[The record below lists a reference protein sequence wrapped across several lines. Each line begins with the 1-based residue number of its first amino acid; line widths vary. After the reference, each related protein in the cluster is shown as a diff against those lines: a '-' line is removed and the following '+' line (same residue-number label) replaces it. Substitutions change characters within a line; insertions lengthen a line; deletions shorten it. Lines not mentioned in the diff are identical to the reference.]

1 MNRGAVNARR
11 APIIAGVTGLVVAVL
26 LVVPARDGSSEAAG
40 ERRTSVAPDRADT
53 SVAVRPARR
62 AESQVVAERPRSVR
76 FPDGSTVA
84 VRAVGTRP
92 DGRLAVPRD
101 VRTAGWWRGGSRVG
115 DPFGA
120 VLVAGHIDS
129 RTQGLGPYAD
139 LLGARA
145 GQRVLVRTATL
156 RQWFRIRSL
165 RLVPQESLTDH
176 AWLHSPR
183 GASRLVLVTCAPPYE
198 PERGG
203 YQNLAVVTAL
213 PVGPPRPASPGRS

>member
-1 MNRGAVNARR
+1 MNRGVVSGRR
-11 APIIAGVTGLVVAVL
+11 APILAGATGLVVAML
-26 LVVPARDGSSEAAG
+26 LAAPGPDGASDPPARASG
-40 ERRTSVAPDRADT
+40 ERRTSGADDQGDV

-62 AESQVVAERPRSVR
+62 ADSQVVAERPRSLR
-76 FPDGSTVA
+76 FPDGSTVR
-84 VRAVGTRP
+84 VRAVGTTR

-101 VRTAGWWRGGSRVG
+101 VHTAGWWRGGSRVG

-139 LLGARA
+139 LLRARG

-165 RLVPQESLTDH
+165 RLVPQESLTGH

-183 GASRLVLVTCAPPYE
+183 GARRLVLVTCAPPYV
-198 PERGG
+198 PARGG

-213 PVGPPRPASPGRS
+213 PIGPPRRED